1 MHFHTSEKLKNRI
14 FRFFSRFMRHGSSR
28 TATDLSK
35 ACKIHI
41 TARTFQFGTELRR
54 TGAIYYSNFTVSIF
68 QIHIKCTISITLV
81 PYRIEGSKIR
91 DFLATRR
98 WSRCTGSQKRHVLG
112 HFHSA
117 DRPGRL
123 HLRYVLTVAPPEIPR
138 FSINARHNTN
148 RFRKFEFHRVRQGRF
163 G

>member
-1 MHFHTSEKLKNRI
+1 MYKISASTRCQIVFTISFVAESTSQGVHQATQTAKSHTNLHFRPHAALTLH
-14 FRFFSRFMRHGSSR
+14 RFV
-28 TATDLSK
+28 
-35 ACKIHI
+35 
-41 TARTFQFGTELRR
+41 Q
-54 TGAIYYSNFTVSIF
+54 NFTVSIF
-68 QIHIKCTISITLV
+68 QIHSKCTGSNTLV
-81 PYRIEGSKIR
+81 PYRIERSKIR

-123 HLRYVLTVAPPEIPR
+123 HLRYVLNVARRKIPR
-138 FSINARHNTN
+138 FSIDTRHNTN
-148 RFRKFEFHRVRQGRF
+148 RFRKFESHRDREGRF